1 MAKQDHRQKEAAIEV
16 EGEVIAALPDT
27 FFHVKL
33 DRGPTVLGKLSGT
46 MRRRWI
52 RVNPGDRVR
61 IELSPYDLT
70 RGRITYRLR

>member
-1 MAKQDHRQKEAAIEV
+1 MAQQDHRQKEPAIEL

-46 MRRRWI
+46 RSEERR
-52 RVNPGDRVR
+52 VGK
-61 IELSPYDLT
+61 EC
-70 RGRITYRLR
+70 RL